1 MSARRVTWLTVS
13 AVCVLIAASIGFQ
26 QGYGSATVE
35 PSPPPSVCGL
45 LRPAVFDILVPRHG
59 PPRTEQEA
67 EHVAQPS
74 WSGTSCLVE
83 GPPGTAGTSLFVALT
98 RYGRNGEGEGPRCVD
113 RPGALVLP
121 VNRTNHPVGIGDV
134 GTYFFERGEQPDS
147 HIVHLSSCLG
157 TYGVYVRYE
166 AGRVTAPAIVAAATT
181 VAREVWA
188 SL

>member
-35 PSPPPSVCGL
+35 PSAPPSVCGL

-59 PPRTEQEA
+59 PPQAEQEA
-67 EHVAQPS
+67 EPS

-98 RYGRNGEGEGPRCVD
+98 RYGRNDEGEGPRCAD
-113 RPGALVLP
+113 RPGALTLP
-121 VNRTNHPVGIGDV
+121 VNRTNHPVPIGDV
-134 GTYFFERGEQPDS
+134 GTYYFERGDQPDS
-147 HIVHLSSCLG
+147 HVVHLSSCLG

-166 AGRVTAPAIVAAATT
+166 AGGVTAPAIVAAATT